1 MSYDSYF
8 SSVVLLLKGEGAND
22 SNLIKDTSRYSRKV
36 SSVGAARVK
45 TDEFHDGASSIY
57 LDGVTSS
64 SYLAVGTTTDLDVG
78 SGDFTF
84 ECWINRQ
91 AITDGSYADN
101 VLAATNDLQGFT
113 VCITPGGRLAFNV
126 SSTGSSW
133 NVRRGSD
140 PGDPVG
146 ITVIPLNTW
155 THIALVRNG
164 STWYGFVNGAI
175 DQTFISSATVSASTG
190 GWRVGRGGSS
200 LTRYFK
206 GHIDNLRFT
215 KGVARYTTTFD
226 PTLLSYDSYGLDV
239 TVPSIA
245 EVDAYGGAYASITAP
260 PVNSYSGVLRVATV
274 EVPAPKPTV
283 QSGSGAAFFT
293 TAPTPTVSS
302 AVHSSYGGNALI
314 FTAPSFSLSSF
325 GGGNAAAALPMP
337 TVSFTATGTALANV
351 DVVAPAATVQST
363 GTVSAV
369 AQVDAAVPMATLIGY
384 GGAVCSVTAPGMP
397 AVEVTGTAGGVAS
410 AAVTLPMFDVVASGT
425 AQNYGSLIAAAPMP
439 GMLTGLQAYVLAP
452 MATLVASGTAT
463 VAATYEA
470 YTMNMKHAPRPRGQ
484 EDTAPVNEVTRYTN
498 FPFTHIVRHKNSYYG
513 VNSSGLYLL
522 EGTTDNGTAIPYE
535 ARTHISDLDEIKLKT
550 VVSAYFGGR
559 LGAASTVTLYAGES
573 TVEAYAFTTPRGAVA
588 QNYRQKFGRGLKTR
602 YFALGASGS
611 AEFSIDNV
619 AFEVAT
625 MTRRV

>member
-1 MSYDSYF
+1 MAFDSNY
-8 SSVVLLLKGEGAND
+8 SNVVLLLKFEGDNNSTTFVD
-22 SNLIKDTSRYSRKV
+22 SGPNAVAVGVSGDAKITTTQSARDGSSLALDGSLDYLTFSSNYLSGYAGDVTIETFFKLAALPTGNAYNTSFYVFGFGPNNSDQGVDFYIGNTQIRFNHYAYGTNILSGSWAPDTTTWHHLAVVRSGNSW
-36 SSVGAARVK
+36 AM
-45 TDEFHDGASSIY
+45 Y
-57 LDGVTSS
+57 LDGVSIAT
-64 SYLAVGTTTDLDVG
+64 
-78 SGDFTF
+78 
-84 ECWINRQ
+84 
-91 AITDGSYADN
+91 
-101 VLAATNDLQGFT
+101 ATNSNAFVTYAGTAQIGICEGQSGGANAGSFNGYMDNFR
-113 VCITPGGRLAFNV
+113 ITKA
-126 SSTGSSW
+126 
-133 NVRRGSD
+133 
-140 PGDPVG
+140 
-146 ITVIPLNTW
+146 
-155 THIALVRNG
+155 
-164 STWYGFVNGAI
+164 
-175 DQTFISSATVSASTG
+175 
-190 GWRVGRGGSS
+190 
-200 LTRYFK
+200 
-206 GHIDNLRFT
+206 
-215 KGVARYTTTFD
+215 ARYTSSFSPTGIAYD
-226 PTLLSYDSYGLDV
+226 PYGV
-239 TVPSIA
+239 V
-245 EVDAYGGAYASITAP
+245 
-260 PVNSYSGVLRVATV
+260 
-274 EVPAPKPTV
+274 
-283 QSGSGAAFFT
+283 T
-293 TAPTPTVSS
+293 TAPSFAVSAYTGPQANVSAPPAVVYGGELRSATIAISAPAPQVTFNSGAVIAVTLPSPTVSS
-302 AVHSSYGGNALI
+302 AVHSSYGDNALI

-410 AAVTLPMFDVVASGT
+410 AAVTLPMFDVVADGT

-463 VAATYEA
+463 VTATYEA
-470 YTMNMKHAPRPRGQ
+470 YAMNMKHAPRPRGQ
-484 EDTAPVNEVTRYTN
+484 EDAAPVNEVTRYTN